1 MDLNLNGKVAVVC
14 GSTQGI
20 GYAAAL
26 ELAQLG
32 AQVFLMARNED
43 KLKEAV
49 ATLPSPAGAE
59 HGYLVADFAHPTSV
73 EECIKG
79 FTAKHKANI
88 LINNTGGPNPGPAI
102 DSDIESFRMA
112 FNSHLI
118 NNHILAQALV
128 PGMKELGYGR
138 IINVIS
144 TSVKQPLP
152 NLGVSNTI
160 RGAVANWSKTLAME
174 LGAFNIT
181 VNNVLPG
188 ATETGRLDQIIKNK
202 AAKVGVQSEDV
213 RHEMASEVPMKRL
226 GQPQEIAAAIAFLA
240 SPAASYING
249 INVPV
254 DGGRTLCL

>member
-1 MDLNLNGKVAVVC
+1 
-14 GSTQGI
+14 
-20 GYAAAL
+20 
-26 ELAQLG
+26 
-32 AQVFLMARNED
+32 
-43 KLKEAV
+43 
-49 ATLPSPAGAE
+49 
-59 HGYLVADFAHPTSV
+59 
-73 EECIKG
+73 
-79 FTAKHKANI
+79 
-88 LINNTGGPNPGPAI
+88 
-102 DSDIESFRMA
+102 
-112 FNSHLI
+112 
-118 NNHILAQALV
+118 
-128 PGMKELGYGR
+128 
-138 IINVIS
+138 VIS

-160 RGAVANWSKTLAME
+160 RGAVASWSKTLAME

-213 RHEMASEVPMKRL
+213 RHEMANEVPMKRL